1 MNLLLLKSKMVE
13 KGITDQELS
22 SLLGINQATLFRK
35 KNGTSD
41 FYRNEIKVIKEVLN
55 LTDRDIDLIFFGN

>member
-13 KGITDQELS
+13 KGITDRELS

-35 KNGTSD
+35 KNEVSD
-41 FYRNEIKVIKEVLN
+41 FYRNEIKVIKEVLE
-55 LTDRDIDLIFFGN
+55 LTDKDIDLIFFGN

>member
-41 FYRNEIKVIKEVLN
+41 FYRNEIKIIKEVLN

>member
-35 KNGTSD
+35 KNGRSD

>member
-1 MNLLLLKSKMVE
+1 MNILLLKSKMVE

-35 KNGTSD
+35 KNGVSD
-41 FYRNEIKVIKEVLN
+41 FYRNEIKVIKEVLD
-55 LTDRDIDLIFFGN
+55 LTDKDIDLIFFEN

>member
-35 KNGTSD
+35 KNGVSD
-41 FYRNEIKVIKEVLN
+41 FYRNEIKVIKEVLE
-55 LTDRDIDLIFFGN
+55 LTDKDIDLIFFGN

>member
-41 FYRNEIKVIKEVLN
+41 FYRNEIKVIKEVLD

>member
-41 FYRNEIKVIKEVLN
+41 FYRNDIKVIKEVLE
-55 LTDRDIDLIFFGN
+55 LTDKDIDLIFFGN

>member
-22 SLLGINQATLFRK
+22 SLLGINQATLSRK
-35 KNGTSD
+35 KNGVSD
-41 FYRNEIKVIKEVLN
+41 FYRNEIKVIKEVLK
-55 LTDRDIDLIFFGN
+55 LTDKDIDLIFFGN

>member
-41 FYRNEIKVIKEVLN
+41 FYRNEIKVIKEVLE
-55 LTDRDIDLIFFGN
+55 LTDKDIDLIFFGN

>member
-35 KNGTSD
+35 RNGTSD

>member
-1 MNLLLLKSKMVE
+1 MNLLLLKSTMVE

-41 FYRNEIKVIKEVLN
+41 FDRNEIKVIKEVLD

>member
-41 FYRNEIKVIKEVLN
+41 FYRNEIKIIKEVLN
-55 LTDRDIDLIFFGN
+55 LTDRDIDLIFFGK

>member
-41 FYRNEIKVIKEVLN
+41 FYRNEIKIIKEVLD

>member
-41 FYRNEIKVIKEVLN
+41 FYRNEIKVIKEVLE
-55 LTDRDIDLIFFGN
+55 LTVKDIDLIFFGN

>member
-1 MNLLLLKSKMVE
+1 MVE

-41 FYRNEIKVIKEVLN
+41 FYRNEIKVIKEVLD

>member
-55 LTDRDIDLIFFGN
+55 LTDMDIDLIFFGN

>member
-35 KNGTSD
+35 KNGVSD
-41 FYRNEIKVIKEVLN
+41 FYRNEIKVIKEVLG
-55 LTDRDIDLIFFGN
+55 LTDKDIYLIFFEN